1 MEKEVLEAA
10 RVVLRRYD
18 FGDIQ
23 HRAGGEALET
33 LNVAV
38 SRLDIIII
46 LASLAVVL
54 SVGFYYYK
62 FAKRSSENY
71 FLGGRGLPGWA
82 NGISLAATCMN
93 SDVPPAYCGMMAAT
107 GLYLS
112 WWYLSRF
119 GLAFFIAGILFG
131 PFWRRLRL
139 FTAPEYY
146 SLRYGGSIGSVMRVW
161 TASRSAFIGAVA
173 WTGAGILG
181 IHKIA
186 GQLFRWKLS
195 TTILIVI
202 PFVFFYV
209 YISGYK
215 GVVSTDIIQSLIMIA
230 ANIILAVAVLDYFG
244 GPVALG
250 RKLVTAFGPS
260 VVGNL
265 PPPNDERL
273 GIMALLAWVLGTS
286 IGAGG
291 DISSAGG
298 PAEGQR
304 ILSCKS
310 ERDAAW
316 MYFTTEI
323 SLFILLVILTLPAL
337 GGILLWPDL
346 HTLAYTPGH
355 DPELI
360 YGRML
365 GQFLGPGLLGFV
377 LAGLIASVMSTVS
390 ANLNASGQVVANDVY
405 RYIFHQKATERQMI
419 RVGRIVMAVIC
430 VLAAVIALKAKIIFS
445 VAVFMLGISSAEL
458 SANWAQWWWWRFNR
472 YGRLAAT
479 FGGPLIFLAAQFFW
493 SNIMQVKSMFR
504 RGYLAA
510 LTGIVLTTVLWI
522 VVTLCTKPDD
532 LGLLEDFYRKA
543 RPMGFW
549 GPVKKACGQEDVPEP
564 RRPIFRGFLLSALG
578 FSAIVGLMLGISDFY
593 VGKFGRGAAMVAGFV
608 VLGALFLRAFNRYFS
623 DISGR
628 SSSLIT

>member
-1 MEKEVLEAA
+1 V
-10 RVVLRRYD
+10 D
-18 FGDIQ
+18 
-23 HRAGGEALET
+23 T
-33 LNVAV
+33 LSVGV
-38 SRLDIIII
+38 GTLDIFIIV
-46 LASLAVVL
+46 ASLAVVL
-54 SVGFYYYK
+54 GVGFYYYK
-62 FAKRSSENY
+62 FAQKSSENY

-82 NGISLAATCMN
+82 NGVSYAAACMN
-93 SDVPPAYCGMMAAT
+93 SDVPPAYCGMMATT

-119 GLAFFIAGILFG
+119 GLAFFICGILFG

-146 SLRYGGSIGSVMRVW
+146 SLRYGGNIASVVRIW
-161 TASRSAFIGAVA
+161 TACRSAFIGAVA

-186 GQLFRWKLS
+186 GQLFHWKLS

-215 GVVSTDIIQSLIMIA
+215 GVVSTDIIQSVIMIV
-230 ANIILAVAVLDYFG
+230 ANIMLAVAVLDYFG

-250 RKLVTAFGPS
+250 QKLVAAFGPS
-260 VVGNL
+260 VIGSF
-265 PPPNDERL
+265 PPPGDERL
-273 GIMALLAWVLGTS
+273 GLMAVLAWMLGTS

-291 DISSAGG
+291 DISPAGG

-310 ERDAAW
+310 EKDAAW

-323 SLFILLVILTLPAL
+323 TLFILLILLTLPAL

-346 HTLAYTPGH
+346 HTLAYTQGH

-390 ANLNASGQVVANDVY
+390 ANLNASGQVVASDVY
-405 RYIFHQKATERQMI
+405 RFLINKKASEQRLI
-419 RVGRIVMAVIC
+419 KVGRIVMAVIC
-430 VLAAVIALKAKIIFS
+430 VLAIIVAVKANSIVG

-479 FGGPLIFLAAQFFW
+479 LGGPLIFLGAQLFW
-493 SNIMQVKSMFR
+493 TQIMRVESTFTV
-504 RGYLAA
+504 GYLSA
-510 LTGIVLTTVLWI
+510 LTGIALTTVFWI
-522 VVTLCTKPDD
+522 VVTLTTKPDD
-532 LGLLEDFYRKA
+532 MEILKDFYRKA
-543 RPMGFW
+543 RPLGFW
-549 GPVKKACGQEDVPEP
+549 GPVRKACGGDVFPEL
-564 RRPIFRGFLLSALG
+564 RRPLVKGFLLSALG
-578 FSAIVGLMLGISDFY
+578 FASAVSLILGLGDLY
-593 VGKFGRGAAMVAGFV
+593 VGKFAQGVALVAGFV
-608 VLGALFLRAFNRYFS
+608 ALGAIFLRAFNSYFAA
-623 DISGR
+623 ISTPVCRPGDE
-628 SSSLIT
+628 LLK

>member
-1 MEKEVLEAA
+1 M
-10 RVVLRRYD
+10 D
-18 FGDIQ
+18 
-23 HRAGGEALET
+23 T
-33 LNVAV
+33 LTVGV
-38 SRLDIIII
+38 GTLDIFIIV
-46 LASLAVVL
+46 ASLAVVL
-54 SVGFYYYK
+54 GVGFYYYK
-62 FAKRSSENY
+62 FAQKSSENY

-82 NGISLAATCMN
+82 NGVSYAAACMN

-119 GLAFFIAGILFG
+119 GLAFFICGILFG

-146 SLRYGGSIGSVMRVW
+146 SLRYGGGIASVVRVW
-161 TASRSAFIGAVA
+161 TACRSAFIGAVA

-186 GQLFRWKLS
+186 GQLFHWKLS

-215 GVVSTDIIQSLIMIA
+215 GVVSTDIIQSVIMIV
-230 ANIILAVAVLDYFG
+230 ANIMLAVAVLDYFG

-250 RKLVTAFGPS
+250 RKLAAVFGPS
-260 VVGNL
+260 VVGSI
-265 PPPNDERL
+265 PPPGDERL
-273 GIMALLAWVLGTS
+273 GLMAVLAWMLGTS

-291 DISSAGG
+291 DISPAGG

-310 ERDAAW
+310 EKDAAW

-323 SLFILLVILTLPAL
+323 TLFILLILLTLPAL

-390 ANLNASGQVVANDVY
+390 ANLNASGQVVASDVY
-405 RYIFHQKATERQMI
+405 RFLFNKKAAEKQLI
-419 RVGRIVMAVIC
+419 KVGRIVMAVIC
-430 VLAAVIALKAKIIFS
+430 VLAIIVAVKANSIVG

-479 FGGPLIFLAAQFFW
+479 LGGPLIYLAAQVFW
-493 SNIMQVKSMFR
+493 TKIMKVKSMFTV
-504 RGYLAA
+504 GYLSA
-510 LTGIVLTTVLWI
+510 LTGIVLTTGLWI
-522 VVTLCTKPDD
+522 AVTLATKPDD
-532 LGLLEDFYRKA
+532 MEILKSFYRKA
-543 RPMGFW
+543 RPLGFW
-549 GPVKKACGQEDVPEP
+549 GPVRKACGQEVLPEL
-564 RRPIFRGFLLSALG
+564 RHALVKGFLLAALG
-578 FSAIVGLMLGISDFY
+578 FAAVVALILGIGDFY
-593 VGKFGRGAAMVAGFV
+593 VGKFGPGAAMVAVFLA
-608 VLGALFLRAFNRYFS
+608 LGAFFIRAFNRYFAA
-623 DISGR
+623 ISTPVC
-628 SSSLIT
+628 SEADSP

>member
-1 MEKEVLEAA
+1 V
-10 RVVLRRYD
+10 D
-18 FGDIQ
+18 
-23 HRAGGEALET
+23 T
-33 LNVAV
+33 LNVTV
-38 SRLDIIII
+38 GRLDIIII

-54 SVGFYYYK
+54 AVGFYYYR
-62 FAKRSSENY
+62 FAKKSAENY

-82 NGISLAATCMN
+82 NGVSYAAACMN

-119 GLAFFIAGILFG
+119 GLAFFICGILFG

-146 SLRYGGSIGSVMRVW
+146 SLRYGGSVASVMRVW

-186 GQLFRWKLS
+186 GQLFHWKLS

-230 ANIILAVAVLDYFG
+230 ANIMLAVAVLDHFG

-250 RKLVTAFGPS
+250 KKLAATFGPS
-260 VVGNL
+260 VIGSL
-265 PPPNDERL
+265 PPPGNERL
-273 GIMALLAWVLGTS
+273 GLMAVLAWMLGTS

-291 DISSAGG
+291 DISQIGG

-310 ERDAAW
+310 EKDAAW
-316 MYFTTEI
+316 MYFTSEI
-323 SLFILLVILTLPAL
+323 ALFILLILLTLPAL

-405 RYIFHQKATERQMI
+405 RHLFRRNATERQI
-419 RVGRIVMAVIC
+419 VGAGRIVMAVIC
-430 VLAAVIALKAKIIFS
+430 ALAVIIAVKAKTLVS

-479 FGGPLIFLAAQFFW
+479 FGGPLIFLGARFFFR
-493 SNIMQVKSMFR
+493 NMLKVKSMFTV
-504 RGYLAA
+504 GYLSA
-510 LTGIVLTTVLWI
+510 LTGITLTTVLWVI
-522 VVTLCTKPDD
+522 VTLATKPDD
-532 LGLLEDFYRKA
+532 MGLLKDFYQKA
-543 RPMGFW
+543 RPLGFW
-549 GPVKKACGQEDVPEP
+549 GPVRKACGQDGVPEL
-564 RRPIFRGFLLSALG
+564 RRPLARGFFLSALG
-578 FSAIVGLMLGISDFY
+578 FAAVVSLVLGIGSFY
-593 VGKFGRGAAMVAGFV
+593 VGKFGQGAAMMVGSV
-608 VLGALFLRAFNRYFS
+608 GLGAVFLRAFNRYFAA
-623 DISGR
+623 ISRLPLEGR
-628 SSSLIT
+628 KQPDFSAEVE

>member
-1 MEKEVLEAA
+1 V
-10 RVVLRRYD
+10 D
-18 FGDIQ
+18 
-23 HRAGGEALET
+23 T

-46 LASLAVVL
+46 LLSLAIVL
-54 SVGFYYYK
+54 AVGFYFYRFSRK
-62 FAKRSSENY
+62 SSDNY

-82 NGISLAATCMN
+82 NGISYAAACMN

-119 GLAFFIAGILFG
+119 GLALFIAGILFG

-146 SLRYGGSIGSVMRVW
+146 SLRYGGGIGSVMRVW

-230 ANIILAVAVLDYFG
+230 ANVMLAVAVLDYFG
-244 GPVALG
+244 GPLALG
-250 RKLVTAFGPS
+250 RTLAATFGPAVTGS
-260 VVGNL
+260 L
-265 PPPNDERL
+265 PPPGDERL
-273 GIMALLAWVLGTS
+273 GVMAILAWMIGTS
-286 IGAGG
+286 VGAGG
-291 DISSAGG
+291 DISTAGG

-310 ERDAAW
+310 EKDAAW

-323 SLFILLVILTLPAL
+323 TLFILLIVLTLPAL

-365 GQFLGPGLLGFV
+365 GRFLGPGLLGFV

-405 RYIFHQKATERQMI
+405 RHLFCRSATERQMI
-419 RVGRIVMAVIC
+419 RAGRIVMAVIC
-430 VLAAVIALKAKIIFS
+430 ALGVVVAVKAKSIVS
-445 VAVFMLGISSAEL
+445 VAVFMLGISSAEY

-479 FGGPLIFLAAQFFW
+479 FGGPVIFLGAQVLFR
-493 SNIMQVKSMFR
+493 NVMKVGSMFTV
-504 RGYLAA
+504 GYLSA
-510 LTGIVLTTVLWI
+510 LTGIALTTVLWI
-522 VVTLCTKPDD
+522 VVTLLTKPDD
-532 LGLLEDFYRKA
+532 PELLKAFYLTD
-543 RPMGFW
+543 RPLGFW
-549 GPVKKACGQEDVPEP
+549 GPARKACGAAGFREN
-564 RRPIFRGFLLSALG
+564 RRSLVKGFSLTVLG
-578 FSAIVGLMLGISDFY
+578 FVAVVLMIMGIGSFY
-593 VGKFGRGAAMVAGFV
+593 VGKFGHGVALILGFF
-608 VLGALFLRAFNRYFS
+608 VLGAVFLRAFNRYFAA
-623 DISGR
+623 ISR
-628 SSSLIT
+628 LSLGGDETKRIKV

>member
-1 MEKEVLEAA
+1 MDA
-10 RVVLRRYD
+10 
-18 FGDIQ
+18 
-23 HRAGGEALET
+23 
-33 LNVAV
+33 LNVGV
-38 SRLDIIII
+38 GTLDIAIIV
-46 LASLAVVL
+46 ASLAVVL
-54 SVGFYYYK
+54 AVGFYFYR
-62 FAKRSSENY
+62 FAKKSSENY

-82 NGISLAATCMN
+82 NGISYAAACMN

-119 GLAFFIAGILFG
+119 GLALFICGILFG

-146 SLRYGGSIGSVMRVW
+146 SLRYGGNIASFVRVW
-161 TASRSAFIGAVA
+161 TACRSAFIGAVA

-186 GQLFRWKLS
+186 GQLFHWKLS

-215 GVVSTDIIQSLIMIA
+215 GVVSTDIIQSVIMIV
-230 ANIILAVAVLDYFG
+230 ANIMLAVAVLDYFG
-244 GPVALG
+244 GPAELG
-250 RKLVTAFGPS
+250 RKLVAAFGPQ
-260 VVGNL
+260 VVGSL
-265 PPPNDERL
+265 PPVGDERL
-273 GIMALLAWVLGTS
+273 GLMAVLAWMLGTS

-291 DISSAGG
+291 DISPAGG

-310 ERDAAW
+310 EKDAAW

-323 SLFILLVILTLPAL
+323 TLFILLVILTLPAL

-390 ANLNASGQVVANDVY
+390 ANLNASGQVVASDVY
-405 RYIFHQKATERQMI
+405 RFLFNKKSTEQQLI
-419 RVGRIVMAVIC
+419 RVGRIVMSVIC
-430 VLAAVIALKAKIIFS
+430 VLGVIVAVKANSIVG
-445 VAVFMLGISSAEL
+445 VAVFMLGLSSAEL

-479 FGGPLIFLAAQFFW
+479 VGGPLIFLAAQVFW
-493 SNIMQVKSMFR
+493 TKIMKVGSPFTV
-504 RGYLAA
+504 GYLSA
-510 LTGIVLTTVLWI
+510 LTGIGLTTVLWI
-522 VVTLCTKPDD
+522 SVTLATKPDD
-532 LGLLEDFYRKA
+532 MEILKAFYRKA
-543 RPMGFW
+543 RPLGFW
-549 GPVKKACGQEDVPEP
+549 GPVREACGRDVHPEL
-564 RRPIFRGFLLSALG
+564 RHALARGFFLAVIGFAAVVAL
-578 FSAIVGLMLGISDFY
+578 ILGIGDLY
-593 VGKFGRGAAMVAGFV
+593 VGKFGQGAALLGSFV
-608 VLGALFLRAFNRYFS
+608 ILGAVFLRAFNRYFAI
-623 DISGR
+623 ISTPAVHDPGVALR
-628 SSSLIT
+628 

>member
-1 MEKEVLEAA
+1 M
-10 RVVLRRYD
+10 D
-18 FGDIQ
+18 
-23 HRAGGEALET
+23 T

-54 SVGFYYYK
+54 AVGFYYYRFSRK
-62 FAKRSSENY
+62 SSENY

-82 NGISLAATCMN
+82 NGISLAATAMN
-93 SDVPPAYCGMMAAT
+93 SDVAPAYCGLMAAT
-107 GLYLS
+107 GLYLG

-119 GLAFFIAGILFG
+119 GLAFFVAGILFA

-173 WTGAGILG
+173 WTGTGILG

-186 GQLFRWKLS
+186 GQLFHWKLT

-209 YISGYK
+209 YLSGYK
-215 GVVSTDIIQSLIMIA
+215 GVVTTDIIQSLIMIA
-230 ANIILAVAVLDYFG
+230 ANIMLAVAVLDYFG
-244 GPVALG
+244 GPVVLG
-250 RKLVTAFGPS
+250 KKLVSAFGPA
-260 VVGNL
+260 VVGSF
-265 PPPNDERL
+265 PPPGNERL

-323 SLFILLVILTLPAL
+323 ALFILLVILTLPAL

-365 GQFLGPGLLGFV
+365 AQFLRPGFLGFV

-405 RYIFHQKATERQMI
+405 RYIFHKNASERQMI
-419 RVGRIVMAVIC
+419 RAGRVVMAVIC
-430 VLAAVIALKAKIIFS
+430 GLAVIISLKAQTIFR

-458 SANWAQWWWWRFNR
+458 LANWAQWWWWRFNR

-479 FGGPLIFLAAQFFW
+479 FGGPLIFLGAQLFW
-493 SNIMQVKSMFR
+493 ANIIKVKSMFTV
-504 RGYLAA
+504 GYLAT
-510 LTGIVLTTVLWI
+510 LTGIVLTTILWI
-522 VVTLCTKPDD
+522 IVTLSTKPDD
-532 LGLLEDFYRKA
+532 PELLKNFYRRA

-549 GPVKKACGQEDVPEP
+549 GPVKKACSQDGVLEP
-564 RRPIFRGFLLSALG
+564 RRPIIRGFLLSGLG
-578 FSAIVGLMLGISDFY
+578 FSAVALLMLGVSNFY
-593 VGKFGRGAAMVAGFV
+593 VGKFGLGAAMIVGFI
-608 VLGALFLRAFNRYFS
+608 VLGAFFLRAFHRYFA
-623 DISGR
+623 DISA
-628 SSSLIT
+628 SSALAGEEKGG